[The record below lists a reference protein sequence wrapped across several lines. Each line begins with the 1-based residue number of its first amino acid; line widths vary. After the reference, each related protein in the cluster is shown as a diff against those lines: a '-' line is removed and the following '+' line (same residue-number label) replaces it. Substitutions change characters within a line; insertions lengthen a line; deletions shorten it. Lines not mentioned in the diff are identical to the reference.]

1 MTNATNATNATTLHV
16 KGSAMN
22 ARLRFVRERYGDV
35 GLMSLL
41 AEVSPA
47 TRAVLEGNV
56 LPQAWVPFTAFVELG
71 EVLDRLYGR
80 GDLQLCVTLGRY
92 AAEVNLPTLYKLFYR
107 LGSPLYIFRRAAQL
121 WSVHYDSGQLAAME
135 LGDRAAR
142 LEIVGFASPHRV
154 HCLSVLGW
162 ATRSI
167 ELSGGT
173 VVSADEE
180 RCRARGD
187 DTCEMAVRW
196 R

>member
-56 LPQAWVPFTAFVELG
+56 LPQAWVPFTA
-71 EVLDRLYGR
+71 
-80 GDLQLCVTLGRY
+80 
-92 AAEVNLPTLYKLFYR
+92 LYKLFYR